1 MTEEEVVNV
10 RGGEISDSSDGDRHN
25 IKVKYCNGGA
35 AHENGSVAG
44 DAIAGDGAVVS
55 GNGGG
60 DSGASDLTV
69 VVDDKVEGKALC
81 ESDVAVSEASAVA
94 ECECEEAVNKKEEND
109 LEEKTEI
116 SNGTI
121 PVGWGGQNDEGSA
134 VVLEDNA
141 KEVNETI
148 TCDHELGVPNGAKSE
163 IRDGIDEVNGADVNG
178 IHQNGEI
185 HGDEKKESVT
195 VVEVD
200 RTDGNNGSDSELE
213 SVAVENCV
221 VNKEVSV
228 TMDVNEFA
236 DKDGESKSAEKA
248 QLEAV
253 DSGGGIE
260 EGGGSV
266 LEGTIESTSDAVSDE
281 KAVAQEVTD
290 RESTNVVNGD
300 YQNGSAETEK
310 DEIPIGIDGVPVS
323 VDVKECAGEDAHI
336 GSDVEKSEAET
347 VTDSNNVNK
356 SVAGGDVQNGSAEQ
370 ELSNGVHVEGESGCK
385 FEKPEEES
393 GEELVDKIEDSSAL
407 NNSNISG
414 HGIIVPEAN
423 ANVMESEAEPSKI
436 AMESDPE
443 PSNLVVEREA
453 EPSNAAVES
462 EPLPSIIAVDPEP
475 SKIAMES
482 DPEPSNL
489 VVEREAEPS
498 SAAVESEP
506 EPSIIAVDP
515 EPSKIA
521 MESDPEP
528 SNLVVEREAEPSNAA
543 VESEPE
549 PSIIAVE
556 SDAEPSNVPL
566 QSEPEPS
573 TTLVEHES
581 EPSNTLV
588 ENEAEPTKVAAE
600 SEAEPMKVAA
610 ESEAEP
616 TKVAA
621 ESEAEPT
628 EIATESEAEP
638 PMFATESEADS
649 TKIAVESEAEPSNFT
664 VESKAEP
671 SDVAIG
677 SEAEPS
683 KIAVES
689 EAEPSAEGVLCV
701 EREAGNVGDE
711 ETKLTEER
719 SNTDAVDVQNM
730 GSEVVKRPFYYLIRI
745 PRYDDDENIKEQI
758 KIAIQQVEEKTRIR
772 DEIRSESQNKKATC
786 KEYNQEFRAAITAER
801 AARDTLKSKRQ
812 EMDLVQATMNRLN
825 NAISVGD
832 IDGKI
837 RNMEHMIEHETLPLK
852 EEKQL
857 IRQIKQLKQNR
868 EELSSSM
875 AKQDQSQKS
884 LDDKDNIEESSK
896 KLQLLKKEIELL
908 RSNVQKAEAAT
919 KAAKKKY
926 EDECNILNEISA
938 RFKFADDVRQEAYA
952 KLQTLKKQFHLKSKY
967 FWEYKNASKKGQDLA
982 AEGKKEELQCFCM
995 DQVERMMELWNKND
1009 EFRRDYVRCNTR
1021 STLRR
1026 LQTLDGRSLGPDE
1039 EPPVIP
1045 SFLPERVSKDNSS
1058 VSQSTL
1064 DQEKKPTPAESVN
1077 KKAESAPKAVEQKTE
1092 NSQTTKAKKA
1102 AKATPLEKSVAA
1114 IPRWADEPEDIPEES
1129 VRTKEEEEQIL
1140 KAEIARKEEEAAKLK
1155 EKRRLEEIEKAKEAM
1170 LRKQR
1175 NAEKA
1180 QQRAALKAQKEAEQ
1194 KEKEREKRLRKKER
1208 RKAAATETAENTEQE
1223 PAPISETVTRST
1235 EECVQSEKPVEVTR
1249 RSQYTRQSKAKSMPL
1264 PLRNRG
1270 KRRIQPWMWAVIAVL
1285 AVVALFFLGN
1295 NSSLRSWLQGSA
1307 Y

>member
-25 IKVKYCNGGA
+25 IKVKYCNGDA

-44 DAIAGDGAVVS
+44 DGDGAVVS

-60 DSGASDLTV
+60 DSGASDLIV
-69 VVDDKVEGKALC
+69 VVEDKVEGKALG
-81 ESDVAVSEASAVA
+81 ESDVTVSEASPVA
-94 ECECEEAVNKKEEND
+94 ECECEEAVNKEEEND

-121 PVGWGGQNDEGSA
+121 PVGWGGQNDEGSV

-148 TCDHELGVPNGAKSE
+148 TCDHELAVQNGAKSE
-163 IRDGIDEVNGADVNG
+163 IRDGVDEVNGADANG
-178 IHQNGEI
+178 IQQNGEI
-185 HGDEKKESVT
+185 HGDEKKEPVT

-200 RTDGNNGSDSELE
+200 RTDGNNGSHSELE

-266 LEGTIESTSDAVSDE
+266 LEGTTESTSDAVSDE

-290 RESTNVVNGD
+290 REFTNVVNGD
-300 YQNGSAETEK
+300 DQNGSAETEK
-310 DEIPIGIDGVPVS
+310 DEIPIGIDGVHVS
-323 VDVKECAGEDAHI
+323 VDVKECAGEDAHT
-336 GSDVEKSEAET
+336 GSDVEKSEAEA
-347 VTDSNNVNK
+347 VTDSNNVDK

-370 ELSNGVHVEGESGCK
+370 ELSNGVHVEGGSGCE

-393 GEELVDKIEDSSAL
+393 GEELVDKVEDSSAL

-414 HGIIVPEAN
+414 HGIVVPEAN

-462 EPLPSIIAVDPEP
+462 EP
-475 SKIAMES
+475 
-482 DPEPSNL
+482 
-489 VVEREAEPS
+489 
-498 SAAVESEP
+498 
-506 EPSIIAVDP
+506 
-515 EPSKIA
+515 
-521 MESDPEP
+521 
-528 SNLVVEREAEPSNAA
+528 
-543 VESEPE
+543 E

-556 SDAEPSNVPL
+556 TEPS
-566 QSEPEPS
+566 
-573 TTLVEHES
+573 
-581 EPSNTLV
+581 
-588 ENEAEPTKVAAE
+588 
-600 SEAEPMKVAA
+600 
-610 ESEAEP
+610 
-616 TKVAA
+616 
-621 ESEAEPT
+621 
-628 EIATESEAEP
+628 
-638 PMFATESEADS
+638 
-649 TKIAVESEAEPSNFT
+649 KIAVESEAEP
-664 VESKAEP
+664 
-671 SDVAIG
+671 
-677 SEAEPS
+677 
-683 KIAVES
+683 

-711 ETKLTEER
+711 ETKLTEEG

-884 LDDKDNIEESSK
+884 LDDKENIEESSK

-926 EDECNILNEISA
+926 EDECNILNEIST

-1092 NSQTTKAKKA
+1092 KSQTTKAKKA

-1114 IPRWADEPEDIPEES
+1114 IPRWADEPEDIPEEP

-1208 RKAAATETAENTEQE
+1208 RKAASTETAENTEQE
-1223 PAPISETVTRST
+1223 PTPISETVTRST

>member
-10 RGGEISDSSDGDRHN
+10 RGGEISDSSDGDQHK
-25 IKVKYCNGGA
+25 IKAKYCNGGA
-35 AHENGSVAG
+35 AHENGSVG
-44 DAIAGDGAVVS
+44 GGAIAGDGDGDGTVVS
-55 GNGGG
+55 GNGGA
-60 DSGASDLTV
+60 DSGASDLAV
-69 VVDDKVEGKALC
+69 VVEDKVEGKALG

-94 ECECEEAVNKKEEND
+94 ECECEEAVNTKEEND
-109 LEEKTEI
+109 LKEKKEI

-121 PVGWGGQNDEGSA
+121 LVGCGGQNDEGSV
-134 VVLEDNA
+134 VVLEDNT
-141 KEVNETI
+141 KEVNDAKI
-148 TCDHELGVPNGAKSE
+148 NCDHELGVQNGAESESE
-163 IRDGIDEVNGADVNG
+163 IRDGVDEVDGADTNG

-185 HGDEKKESVT
+185 HGDEKKEPVT

-200 RTDGNNGSDSELE
+200 HTDGNNGSHSELE
-213 SVAVENCV
+213 SVAVENCA

-228 TMDVNEFA
+228 TTDVNECA
-236 DKDGESKSAEKA
+236 DEDGENKSVQKA

-260 EGGGSV
+260 KGGGSE
-266 LEGTIESTSDAVSDE
+266 LEGTIESASVPVSDE
-281 KAVAQEVTD
+281 KVVVQEVTD
-290 RESTNVVNGD
+290 HEFKNVVNGD
-300 YQNGSAETEK
+300 DQNGSAEADK
-310 DEIPIGIDGVPVS
+310 DEIPLGFDGVPVS

-336 GSDVEKSEAET
+336 SLGVEKLEAET
-347 VTDSNNVNK
+347 VTDSNHVDE

-385 FEKPEEES
+385 LENPEEES
-393 GEELVDKIEDSSAL
+393 GEELVHKIEDSSAL
-407 NNSNISG
+407 NSSNISG
-414 HGIIVPEAN
+414 YGSVVPEVN
-423 ANVMESEAEPSKI
+423 GNVVESETEPSK
-436 AMESDPE
+436 
-443 PSNLVVEREA
+443 
-453 EPSNAAVES
+453 
-462 EPLPSIIAVDPEP
+462 
-475 SKIAMES
+475 
-482 DPEPSNL
+482 
-489 VVEREAEPS
+489 
-498 SAAVESEP
+498 
-506 EPSIIAVDP
+506 
-515 EPSKIA
+515 
-521 MESDPEP
+521 
-528 SNLVVEREAEPSNAA
+528 
-543 VESEPE
+543 
-549 PSIIAVE
+549 IAVE
-556 SDAEPSNVPL
+556 SDAEPLNLVEREAEHSNIAAESEPQPSNVSL
-566 QSEPEPS
+566 QSEPEPL
-573 TTLVEHES
+573 TTFVDHEGEPS
-581 EPSNTLV
+581 KISVDGEPEPSNTAV
-588 ENEAEPTKVAAE
+588 
-600 SEAEPMKVAA
+600 

-616 TKVAA
+616 TKVVA
-621 ESEAEPT
+621 EGEAEPMKVVAEGEAEPT
-628 EIATESEAEP
+628 KMAVESAAEP
-638 PMFATESEADS
+638 SNDAVESAVEPSNDAVESAVDPS
-649 TKIAVESEAEPSNFT
+649 NDAVESEAEPSNIT
-664 VESKAEP
+664 IESEAKP
-671 SDVAIG
+671 SNDAVV
-677 SEAEPS
+677 SEAETS

-689 EAEPSAEGVLCV
+689 EAEPSAESVLCV
-701 EREAGNVGDE
+701 EREAGSVGDE
-711 ETKLTEER
+711 ETKPTEEG
-719 SNTDAVDVQNM
+719 SSTDAVDVQNMGSEGSSTDALDVQNM

-758 KIAIQQVEEKTRIR
+758 KIALHQVEEKTRIR
-772 DEIRSESQNKKATC
+772 DGIRSESQTKKAIC

-801 AARDTLKSKRQ
+801 AARDLLKSKRQ
-812 EMDLVQATMNRLN
+812 EMDLIQATMNRLN

-875 AKQDQSQKS
+875 AKQDQLQKS
-884 LDDKDNIEESSK
+884 LDEKDSIEENSK
-896 KLQLLKKEIELL
+896 KLQLLKKEMELL

-926 EDECNILNEISA
+926 EDESNILNEISA
-938 RFKFADDVRQEAYA
+938 QFKSADDVRQEAYA
-952 KLQTLKKQFHLKSKY
+952 KLQNLKKQFHLKSKY

-982 AEGKKEELQCFCM
+982 TEGKKEELQCFCV

-1045 SFLPERVSKDNSS
+1045 SFSTERVSKNNSS
-1058 VSQSTL
+1058 VLQSTL
-1064 DQEKKPTPAESVN
+1064 EQEKKPTPAESVN
-1077 KKAESAPKAVEQKTE
+1077 KKAESTPKVVEQKTE
-1092 NSQTTKAKKA
+1092 KSQTTKAKKA

-1114 IPRWADEPEDIPEES
+1114 TPRWADEPEDIPEEP

-1194 KEKEREKRLRKKER
+1194 KEKEREKKLRKKER
-1208 RKAAATETAENTEQE
+1208 RKAASTETAENTEQE

-1235 EECVQSEKPVEVTR
+1235 EESDQSEKPVEVTKR
-1249 RSQYTRQSKAKSMPL
+1249 SQKPSQYTRQSKAKSIPL

>member
-25 IKVKYCNGGA
+25 IKVKYCNGDA

-44 DAIAGDGAVVS
+44 DGDGAVVS

-60 DSGASDLTV
+60 DSGASDLIV
-69 VVDDKVEGKALC
+69 VVEDKVEGKALG
-81 ESDVAVSEASAVA
+81 ESDVTVSEASPVA
-94 ECECEEAVNKKEEND
+94 ECECEEAVNKEEEND

-121 PVGWGGQNDEGSA
+121 PVGWGGQNDEGSV

-148 TCDHELGVPNGAKSE
+148 TCDHELAVQNGAKSE
-163 IRDGIDEVNGADVNG
+163 IRDGVDEVNGADANG
-178 IHQNGEI
+178 IQQNGEI
-185 HGDEKKESVT
+185 HGDEKKEPVT

-200 RTDGNNGSDSELE
+200 RTDGNNGSHSELE

-266 LEGTIESTSDAVSDE
+266 LEGTTESTSDAVSDE

-290 RESTNVVNGD
+290 REFTNVVNGD
-300 YQNGSAETEK
+300 DQNGSAETEK
-310 DEIPIGIDGVPVS
+310 DEIPIGIDGVHVS
-323 VDVKECAGEDAHI
+323 VDVKECAGEDAHT
-336 GSDVEKSEAET
+336 GSDVEKSEAEA
-347 VTDSNNVNK
+347 VTDSNNVDK

-370 ELSNGVHVEGESGCK
+370 ELSNGVHVEGGSGCE

-393 GEELVDKIEDSSAL
+393 GEELVDKVEDSSAL

-414 HGIIVPEAN
+414 HGIVVPEAN
-423 ANVMESEAEPSKI
+423 ANVMESEA
-436 AMESDPE
+436 
-443 PSNLVVEREA
+443 
-453 EPSNAAVES
+453 
-462 EPLPSIIAVDPEP
+462 
-475 SKIAMES
+475 
-482 DPEPSNL
+482 
-489 VVEREAEPS
+489 
-498 SAAVESEP
+498 
-506 EPSIIAVDP
+506 

-566 QSEPEPS
+566 QSEPEPL
-573 TTLVEHES
+573 TTLVERE
-581 EPSNTLV
+581 
-588 ENEAEPTKVAAE
+588 
-600 SEAEPMKVAA
+600 
-610 ESEAEP
+610 
-616 TKVAA
+616 
-621 ESEAEPT
+621 
-628 EIATESEAEP
+628 
-638 PMFATESEADS
+638 
-649 TKIAVESEAEPSNFT
+649 
-664 VESKAEP
+664 AEP

-689 EAEPSAEGVLCV
+689 EAEPEAEPSAEGVLCV

-711 ETKLTEER
+711 ETKLTEEG

-884 LDDKDNIEESSK
+884 LDDKENIEESSK

-926 EDECNILNEISA
+926 EDECNILNEIST

-1092 NSQTTKAKKA
+1092 KSQTTKAKKA

-1114 IPRWADEPEDIPEES
+1114 IPRWADEPEDIPEEP

-1208 RKAAATETAENTEQE
+1208 RKAASTETAENTEQE
-1223 PAPISETVTRST
+1223 PTPISETVTRST

>member
-25 IKVKYCNGGA
+25 IKVKYCNGDA

-44 DAIAGDGAVVS
+44 DGDGAVVS

-60 DSGASDLTV
+60 DSGASDLIV
-69 VVDDKVEGKALC
+69 VVEDKVEGKALG
-81 ESDVAVSEASAVA
+81 ESDVTVSEASPVA
-94 ECECEEAVNKKEEND
+94 ECECEEAVNKEEEND

-121 PVGWGGQNDEGSA
+121 PVGWGGQNDEGSV

-148 TCDHELGVPNGAKSE
+148 TCDHELAVQNGAKSE
-163 IRDGIDEVNGADVNG
+163 IRDGVDEVNGADANG
-178 IHQNGEI
+178 IQQNGEI
-185 HGDEKKESVT
+185 HGDEKKEPVT

-200 RTDGNNGSDSELE
+200 RTDGNNGSHSELE

-266 LEGTIESTSDAVSDE
+266 LEGTTESTSDAVSDE

-290 RESTNVVNGD
+290 REFTNVVNGD
-300 YQNGSAETEK
+300 DQNGSAETEK
-310 DEIPIGIDGVPVS
+310 DEIPIGIDGVHVS
-323 VDVKECAGEDAHI
+323 VDVKECAGEDAHT
-336 GSDVEKSEAET
+336 GSDVEKSEAEA
-347 VTDSNNVNK
+347 VTDSNNVDK

-370 ELSNGVHVEGESGCK
+370 ELSNGVHVEGGSGCE

-393 GEELVDKIEDSSAL
+393 GEELVDKVEDSSAL

-414 HGIIVPEAN
+414 HGIVVPEAN
-423 ANVMESEAEPSKI
+423 ANVMESEA
-436 AMESDPE
+436 
-443 PSNLVVEREA
+443 
-453 EPSNAAVES
+453 
-462 EPLPSIIAVDPEP
+462 
-475 SKIAMES
+475 
-482 DPEPSNL
+482 
-489 VVEREAEPS
+489 
-498 SAAVESEP
+498 
-506 EPSIIAVDP
+506 

-566 QSEPEPS
+566 QSEPEPL
-573 TTLVEHES
+573 TTLVEREGEPS
-581 EPSNTLV
+581 KIVADGEPEPSNTLV

-600 SEAEPMKVAA
+600 SEAEPTKVAA

-628 EIATESEAEP
+628 KVAESEAEP
-638 PMFATESEADS
+638 TKVAAESEAEPTNVAAESEAEPTKVAAESEAEPTKVAAESEAEPTKVAAESEVDS

-689 EAEPSAEGVLCV
+689 EAEPEAEPSAEGVLCV

-711 ETKLTEER
+711 ETKLTEEG

-884 LDDKDNIEESSK
+884 LDDKENIEESSK

-926 EDECNILNEISA
+926 EDECNILNEIST

-1092 NSQTTKAKKA
+1092 KSQTTKAKKA

-1114 IPRWADEPEDIPEES
+1114 IPRWADEPEDIPEEP

-1208 RKAAATETAENTEQE
+1208 RKAASTETAENTEQE
-1223 PAPISETVTRST
+1223 PTPISETVTRST